1 MSQVTL
7 GAMNDSATAET
18 LPVVQVVREP
28 AARAARAGKTRPR
41 SRSTGT
47 PLVLRVQVGGR
58 QVAGEQE
65 AGELAK
71 ALETFI
77 PLFVSTRTQRKAEQV
92 AELAQLLGGN
102 VAIRPLDER
111 VARGFAKAK
120 QAILEGTSWLTA
132 AEVAQLSGGSV
143 AERPEKRVY
152 AWRDRGKLF
161 SLRLDDGTERFPL
174 YAFDQGGQPHEAL
187 QAILVHLG
195 PINAWRIAAWFNGGS
210 RALGGRAPRELLES
224 DPQAVLQAASHYR
237 DYPV

>member
-1 MSQVTL
+1 MSQATL
-7 GAMNDSATAET
+7 GAMNDSATAEA

-28 AARAARAGKTRPR
+28 AARATRAGKNRPR
-41 SRSTGT
+41 SRSTAT

-77 PLFVSTRTQRKAEQV
+77 PLFVSTRTRRKAEQV
-92 AELAQLLGGN
+92 SELAQLLGGN

-132 AEVAQLSGGSV
+132 AEVAQLSGASA

-174 YAFDQGGQPHEAL
+174 YAFDPGGQPHEAL
-187 QAILVHLG
+187 QEILVRLG
-195 PINAWRIAAWFNGGS
+195 PINAWRIAAWFNGGT

>member
-132 AEVAQLSGGSV
+132 AEVAQLSGG
-143 AERPEKRVY
+143 KRC
-152 AWRDRGKLF
+152 R
-161 SLRLDDGTERFPL
+161 T
-174 YAFDQGGQPHEAL
+174 
-187 QAILVHLG
+187 
-195 PINAWRIAAWFNGGS
+195 
-210 RALGGRAPRELLES
+210 PREARLCLARSRQTLLVET
-224 DPQAVLQAASHYR
+224 R
-237 DYPV
+237 

>member
-1 MSQVTL
+1 MSQATL
-7 GAMNDSATAET
+7 GAMNDSATAEA

-28 AARAARAGKTRPR
+28 AARAGKTRPR
-41 SRSTGT
+41 SHSTAT

-77 PLFVSTRTQRKAEQV
+77 PLFVSTRTRRKAEQV
-92 AELAQLLGGN
+92 SELAQLLGGN

-132 AEVAQLSGGSV
+132 AEVAQLSGGSA

-187 QAILVHLG
+187 QEILTRLG
-195 PINAWRIAAWFNGGS
+195 PINAWRIAAWFNGGT
-210 RALGGRAPRELLES
+210 RALGGRAPRELLEP